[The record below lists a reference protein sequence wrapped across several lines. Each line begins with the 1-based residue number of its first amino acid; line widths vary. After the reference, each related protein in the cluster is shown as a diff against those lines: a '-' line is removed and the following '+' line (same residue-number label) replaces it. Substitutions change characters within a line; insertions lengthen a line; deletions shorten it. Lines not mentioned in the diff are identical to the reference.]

1 MQGTSVPQLG
11 IAVLKLDNPKL
22 TKSDNANILYNVI
35 NWRGPIGCDVET
47 VSLDDRTPLGAAF
60 AIDHKT
66 AVYFHIQSPMF
77 PWQLLENPSNHVVF
91 HNYQFDVEILNRYNP
106 NGKQVTSYLDS
117 CIAGQL
123 LGLPARLSELSEILF
138 SKPQRPI
145 SDLIGKGKDAIGM
158 DKVPFDKVAER
169 GCLDA
174 IDCLEAWNAI
184 APHIPEKAW
193 NLEARFMPMALDM
206 KYRGIQI
213 DRQRVH
219 EHRVRFER
227 EMQVLRSVC
236 FDMGFN
242 PGSTLQLGQVMES
255 KGITVPVKRQTGKY
269 ILDKNTIKMFYMEI
283 QEAQLAL
290 RYRSLQTKLTHL
302 IKPLDEGKY
311 LKGDMIYPNV
321 NLNIT
326 DTGRISRSGPATQNV
341 TDEIKDIVVPHS
353 SGDSNNPNVIWDWDH
368 SQIELRWIAFLF
380 NVKRMKEYF
389 DKGIDVHDGTAQD
402 IIDLGYGKALGTTA
416 DTIRKNAK
424 IVNFTMAYNLP
435 PDLTTTGVDAA
446 SAMWKNNQIPK
457 EAGRILTKAYFQAY
471 PEIYEGIKWL
481 MDFANQNGFTY
492 TWYGRQRRDARLGDR
507 NPYVREAALRAL
519 INHPIQGSAAETMK
533 ETLWHTRG
541 NNYFHTVHDEGL
553 FSAPRNTTPNLQ
565 LDGHAPFT
573 TPAKVKLGNNWKDM
587 VEIKV

>member
-184 APHIPEKAW
+184 APHIPE
-193 NLEARFMPMALDM
+193 
-206 KYRGIQI
+206 
-213 DRQRVH
+213 
-219 EHRVRFER
+219 
-227 EMQVLRSVC
+227 
-236 FDMGFN
+236 
-242 PGSTLQLGQVMES
+242 
-255 KGITVPVKRQTGKY
+255 
-269 ILDKNTIKMFYMEI
+269 
-283 QEAQLAL
+283 
-290 RYRSLQTKLTHL
+290 SLLS
-302 IKPLDEGKY
+302 I
-311 LKGDMIYPNV
+311 
-321 NLNIT
+321 
-326 DTGRISRSGPATQNV
+326 
-341 TDEIKDIVVPHS
+341 
-353 SGDSNNPNVIWDWDH
+353 
-368 SQIELRWIAFLF
+368 
-380 NVKRMKEYF
+380 
-389 DKGIDVHDGTAQD
+389 
-402 IIDLGYGKALGTTA
+402 
-416 DTIRKNAK
+416 
-424 IVNFTMAYNLP
+424 
-435 PDLTTTGVDAA
+435 A
-446 SAMWKNNQIPK
+446 SALSI
-457 EAGRILTKAYFQAY
+457 
-471 PEIYEGIKWL
+471 
-481 MDFANQNGFTY
+481 
-492 TWYGRQRRDARLGDR
+492 
-507 NPYVREAALRAL
+507 
-519 INHPIQGSAAETMK
+519 SASCISSA
-533 ETLWHTRG
+533 
-541 NNYFHTVHDEGL
+541 
-553 FSAPRNTTPNLQ
+553 FSSCRFFVL
-565 LDGHAPFT
+565 PFISCT
-573 TPAKVKLGNNWKDM
+573 FSN
-587 VEIKV
+587 